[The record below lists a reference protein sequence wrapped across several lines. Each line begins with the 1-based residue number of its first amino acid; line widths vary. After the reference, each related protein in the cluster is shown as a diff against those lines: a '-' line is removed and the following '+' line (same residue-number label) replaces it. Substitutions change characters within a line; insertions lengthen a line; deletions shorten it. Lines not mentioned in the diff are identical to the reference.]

1 MKKRTFV
8 CILLSVII
16 LMAAIPSVASAAGRT
31 ESFSIGSSAAGC
43 AKTVVSAAGLLKEL
57 KLRAMVLAANIQIY
71 ALVKIAQATPYDDV
85 AWLLNKVDSIT
96 KPVLAYAA
104 SIGATVICEYEQH
117 WIDGRWVLVDPL
129 KVINI

>member
-1 MKKRTFV
+1 MKKRNFV
-8 CILLSVII
+8 CILLSAII

-31 ESFSIGSSAAGC
+31 ESFSIGSSVTSC
-43 AKTVVSAAGLLKEL
+43 VKSVTSAASFAKEL
-57 KLRAMVLAANIQIY
+57 KLRTMVLAANIQIY

-85 AWLLNKVDSIT
+85 AWLLNKVDGIT
-96 KPVLAYAA
+96 KPVFAYAA
-104 SIGATVICEYEQH
+104 SIGATVICEYERY